1 MPRHLLTDLHLK
13 NIKPDDTRKRL
24 NDGDGLFLLLSVKGG
39 AHAWRFSYTING
51 TRKTLSLG
59 TYPDTGLAL
68 ARRKADEAR
77 AQVAAGTDPSDARKA
92 ARADREKR
100 REARQR
106 EAAGLPPL
114 GSFED
119 VAREWLQEVHSVKVS
134 PDHAERTRIRLEQHV
149 FPWLGKVALSAI
161 TAPMVLQCVRRVE
174 KRGTV
179 ETAHRIKQACGQI
192 FRYGIAT
199 GHCDRDPTP
208 DLRDALRPVLVTHHA
223 ALTEPRRVGELL
235 RALDGYTGQPTTRAA
250 LLLLALTFQR
260 PGEVRAAEW
269 AELDLDGGMWT
280 IPGRRMKRNLQGKAT
295 GPDHLVPLSR
305 QAVALLREL
314 QPLTGRRVL
323 VFPGLRSPL
332 RPISDVTM
340 GAALQR
346 LGFSND
352 EMTAHGFRAMA
363 RTMLAERLDIPDSV
377 IEAQLAHAVP
387 DTLGRAYNRTQ
398 FVEQRRQMMQAWA
411 DYLDTLRRGAEV
423 IPFRA
428 A

>member
-39 AHAWRFSYTING
+39 AHAWRFSYTIDG

-92 ARADREKR
+92 ARADREKKK
-100 REARQR
+100 AAQQR
-106 EAAGLPPL
+106 EAAGLPAL

-149 FPWLGKVALSAI
+149 FPWLGKMALS
-161 TAPMVLQCVRRVE
+161 
-174 KRGTV
+174 
-179 ETAHRIKQACGQI
+179 
-192 FRYGIAT
+192 
-199 GHCDRDPTP
+199 
-208 DLRDALRPVLVTHHA
+208 
-223 ALTEPRRVGELL
+223 
-235 RALDGYTGQPTTRAA
+235 
-250 LLLLALTFQR
+250 
-260 PGEVRAAEW
+260 AEW

-280 IPGRRMKRNLQGKAT
+280 IPGHRMKRNLQGKTT

-305 QAVALLREL
+305 QAVELLREL

-332 RPISDVTM
+332 RPALLHK
-340 GAALQR
+340 AA
-346 LGFSND
+346 S
-352 EMTAHGFRAMA
+352 
-363 RTMLAERLDIPDSV
+363 
-377 IEAQLAHAVP
+377 
-387 DTLGRAYNRTQ
+387 
-398 FVEQRRQMMQAWA
+398 RRH
-411 DYLDTLRRGAEV
+411 DPNLRRTHAT
-423 IPFRA
+423 A
-428 A
+428 ATGSVCARPI